1 MPPPWRFTAGLA
13 MVSPC
18 PAASSPGPFLHFS
31 PLFLL
36 AILSAGFIAHQT
48 PGKGRVR
55 MGRRHVQGRCALC
68 SISGSAAVGG
78 EGREDHRAVLGPWR
92 VGVGKHLC
100 CNSHTWPPP
109 PGPPYITAVKPA
121 PTSLYREYLQ
131 HQNVEPPFSFII
143 GFGLAV
149 CSR

>member
-1 MPPPWRFTAGLA
+1 MPPPRRFSAGLA
-13 MVSPC
+13 VSPC
-18 PAASSPGPFLHFS
+18 PASSSPGHFLHLS

-68 SISGSAAVGG
+68 SVSGSAAVGG
-78 EGREDHRAVLGPWR
+78 EGREDHRAVPGPWR
-92 VGVGKHLC
+92 VGAGRHLRC
-100 CNSHTWPPP
+100 CSHAWPPL

-121 PTSLYREYLQ
+121 PTSLYREHLQ
-131 HQNVEPPFSFII
+131 HQNVEPPFSFIT